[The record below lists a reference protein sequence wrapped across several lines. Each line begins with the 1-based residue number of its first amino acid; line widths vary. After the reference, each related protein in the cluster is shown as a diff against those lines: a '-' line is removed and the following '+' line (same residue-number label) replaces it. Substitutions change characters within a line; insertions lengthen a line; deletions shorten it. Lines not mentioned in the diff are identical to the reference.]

1 MSPAP
6 VNSLRLVVAGILL
19 SMNPGVFAQIEG
31 MKTFENRKEGTNV
44 HPNAAPDFALIA
56 VHRNFEMF
64 PRNAVLHVRFFL
76 PPPAANATRTIFLEA
91 FELQDSF
98 HYFMQATGLDKWK
111 DAGWKIFEPWPT
123 KDVID
128 NLGLEPA
135 NLGVLAHYETDGAPK
150 VYLPVDVYQNDS
162 QSKAKPYS
170 FHFITARDLQALDV
184 SVANEKGVVFRLPRL
199 QLTCNTKY
207 NPDCK
212 LYSAGSAQ
220 AFDLDMSMLQPGT
233 YHVKLLGRIPG
244 NLTPSSADFV
254 VYHAR

>member
-1 MSPAP
+1 
-6 VNSLRLVVAGILL
+6 
-19 SMNPGVFAQIEG
+19 MNPGVFAQIEG

-162 QSKAKPYS
+162 QFKAKPYS